1 MNIFNDIP
9 KQLTEELIDILVNSN
24 GVRIEKI
31 VSRGHKSKPNFWYDQ
46 PENEWVI
53 ILKGSAKLRF
63 KLNSKIIH
71 LMEGDFVNITA
82 HEKHRVEWTSE
93 EVIWLAV
100 FYSNSDST

>member
-1 MNIFNDIP
+1 MNIFNNIP
-9 KQLTEELIDILVNSN
+9 KQLTEEITDILVSSN

-31 VSRGHKSKPNFWYDQ
+31 VSKGHKSKPNFWDDQ

-53 ILKGSAKLRF
+53 VLKGDAKLRF
-63 KLNSKIIH
+63 KLNNTIIH
-71 LMEGDFVNITA
+71 LTEGDFINITA

-100 FYSNSDST
+100 FYGNS